1 MHQNRQDFK
10 IKEGDCMYIELDNLL
25 SEESTTD
32 SWYDEGFL
40 IAQDIMNDFSEDDWE
55 KISNDVLNKDLEW
68 QKKLVYCLDNKII
81 QEELEIIG
89 KLFSTKDDE
98 LLEMCIDALRSFD
111 NEMGHRYVKMH
122 PEMIEEATA
131 RMDMVGNA
139 TKKILESFLEIF
151 KV

>member
-1 MHQNRQDFK
+1 
-10 IKEGDCMYIELDNLL
+10 MYRELDNLL
-25 SEESTTD
+25 SEESTID
-32 SWYDEGFL
+32 SWYDDGFL
-40 IAQDIMNDFSEDDWE
+40 IAQNIMNDFSGNDWE
-55 KISNDVLNKDLEW
+55 KLFNDVLNKDLEW
-68 QKKLVYCLDNKII
+68 QKKLVYCLDNQII

-89 KLFSTKDDE
+89 KLFCTKDDE

-122 PEMIEEATA
+122 PEIIEEATR

-151 KV
+151 AVI